1 MNVFYQHVPI
11 PPAVIYCK
19 YMCCQRHFIPLVMAW
34 ASTLHKLQGATYG
47 KVPPGQPHNP
57 GTKLIIDLD
66 AKRSESDNPG
76 LAYVAVSRG
85 STMGKGNRMESA
97 IYFSNNVTS
106 ERLQRM
112 TIKANCNDKNVHC
125 LRRNNWIKHLKKN
138 IHDGSTMTP
147 GTKNQLLSWAIN
159 STFEISE
166 MV

>member
-1 MNVFYQHVPI
+1 
-11 PPAVIYCK
+11 
-19 YMCCQRHFIPLVMAW
+19 MCCQRRFIPLVMAW

-47 KVPPGQPHNP
+47 KVPPGQPPNP
-57 GTKLIIDLD
+57 GTKLIIDLG

-85 STMGKGNRMESA
+85 NTMGKGNRMESA

-125 LRRNNWIKHLKKN
+125 LRRNNWIKHLQKN
-138 IHDGSTMTP
+138 IHEGLDLTRRET
-147 GTKNQLLSWAIN
+147 TKLTSWAIQRKN
-159 STFEISE
+159 NEDE
-166 MV
+166 